1 MLRSMILA
9 AGLGTRLRP
18 ITYFLP
24 KPLVPVRNKPLI
36 AYAVENYLRAGV
48 EEIVVNLHHLPELIE
63 RYLTLNFDCKF
74 HFSYEPT
81 ILGTGGALRRVR
93 HLLDDDFFLVNGDTI
108 QSPPFDALRRAR
120 NGFLAA
126 LTLRHPPAHDKFTP
140 VYFENGRITGF
151 GSGTGEPLMFSGAH
165 AIGAE
170 IFDRLPEKDV
180 FSIVDDVYR
189 GVPLAGVVDDGP
201 WFDIGTPQR
210 YLEAHGGQALSPV
223 QRGGEDGQAKRLSSI
238 GARTVVEGVLND
250 SVVWDDCHIARGVV
264 LHQCIVANGVEI
276 EEPAEITR
284 AIICRDHPAIPAE
297 YERRNGLV
305 ISPFSM

>member
-36 AYAVENYLRAGV
+36 AYAVESYLRAGV

-63 RYLTLNFDCKF
+63 RYLTSNFDCKF
-74 HFSYEPT
+74 HFSYEPK

-120 NGFLAA
+120 NGLLAA

-151 GSGTGEPLMFSGAH
+151 GSGTGEPLMFSGAQ

-170 IFDRLPEKDV
+170 IFDRLPEKEA

-189 GVPLAGVVDDGP
+189 GAPLAGVHGP
-201 WFDIGTPQR
+201 
-210 YLEAHGGQALSPV
+210 
-223 QRGGEDGQAKRLSSI
+223 RLP
-238 GARTVVEGVLND
+238 L
-250 SVVWDDCHIARGVV
+250 
-264 LHQCIVANGVEI
+264 
-276 EEPAEITR
+276 
-284 AIICRDHPAIPAE
+284 
-297 YERRNGLV
+297 
-305 ISPFSM
+305 

>member
-1 MLRSMILA
+1 MILA

-48 EEIVVNLHHLPELIE
+48 DEIIVNLHHLPDLIE
-63 RYLTLNFDCKF
+63 RYLTSSFDCKF
-74 HFSYEPT
+74 HFSYEPK

-93 HLLDDDFFLVNGDTI
+93 HLLEDQDEFFLANGDTI

-120 NGFLAA
+120 NGFIAA
-126 LTLRHPPAHDKFTP
+126 LSLRHPPAHDNFTP
-140 VYFENGRITGF
+140 VYFDNGMITGF
-151 GSGTGEPLMFSGAH
+151 GSGTGKPLIFSGSH

-170 IFDRLPEKDV
+170 IFDRLPGKEA
-180 FSIVDDVYR
+180 FSIIDDVYR
-189 GVPLAGVVDDGP
+189 DVPLAGVVDDGP

-210 YLEAHGGQALSPV
+210 YLEASGGTT
-223 QRGGEDGQAKRLSSI
+223 I
-238 GARTVVEGVLND
+238 GARSMVEGTLND

-264 LHQCIVANGVEI
+264 LNQCIVANGVEL
-276 EEPAEITR
+276 EEPVEITR
-284 AIICRDHPAIPAE
+284 AIICRDNPAIPPE
-297 YERRNGLV
+297 YPRRNGLV
-305 ISPFSM
+305 ISPF